1 MSNYVNVGCTP
12 ETREKLR
19 LIAEK
24 TNAKKAQILDDALT
38 FYWEKILLQTTKR
51 NRGIVRKK

>member
-38 FYWEKILLQTTKR
+38 CYWEKILLQSTKR